1 MACIQDHGNFK
12 GLSQWNGVSKNNL
25 FTCRMQG
32 QYTFQVLSAWEFAE
46 FLSMRNISSIKVY
59 FSLAPFAFVEN
70 RFLCGVDWEGSSA
83 LVLKLLKH
91 FHINHWLAGADAT
104 CWRSSGQG
112 NITNKPFPILTGPLL
127 HSLICC
133 VRLVKLCFQ
142 CGHGLVFYAEWACS
156 GVTYKTCC
164 WYLLSA
170 FGVLGTRYGFCW

>member
-1 MACIQDHGNFK
+1 
-12 GLSQWNGVSKNNL
+12 
-25 FTCRMQG
+25 MQG

-46 FLSMRNISSIKVY
+46 FLSMRNISTTNVEVY
-59 FSLAPFAFVEN
+59 FSLASFAFVEKL
-70 RFLCGVDWEGSSA
+70 FLSGVNWEGSSV
-83 LVLKLLKH
+83 LVLKLLLKY

-104 CWRSSGQG
+104 CWRSSGQCS
-112 NITNKPFPILTGPLL
+112 ISNKPFPILTGRVL

-142 CGHGLVFYAEWACS
+142 CGHGLVFYAERACS

-170 FGVLGTRYGFCW
+170 FCGWGTR